1 MLGNEKII
9 GFLSC
14 LFQRS
19 VCCRQKRAFLKEDF
33 FLSEERFWRFS
44 FFSKKDFL
52 LFPFFLKKNMPSLHK
67 GNI

>member
-19 VCCRQKRAFLKEDF
+19 VCCRQKRAFLKDDF
-33 FLSEERFWRFS
+33 FSFRRKILSIFFLFKERFLAFS
-44 FFSKKDFL
+44 FLSKEKYAIFA
-52 LFPFFLKKNMPSLHK
+52 
-67 GNI
+67 